1 MSHRRVRAPEFW
13 ARDGIL
19 PALLSPLAGLYVLA
33 GDWRRAAARPYRAPV
48 PVICAGAVTA
58 GGAGKTPVA
67 LALARHLVRRGR
79 RVHLLSRGY
88 GGSAAGPLAVDLR
101 RHDAATV
108 GDEPL
113 LLAVAAPCWVA
124 RDRAAGARAAVAAGA
139 DIIVMDDGLQN
150 PTLAQDLTLLVV
162 DGEQGFGN
170 GRVMPA
176 GPLREPVERALA
188 RADAAV
194 LVGEDRTGVAGRL
207 GATPLLR
214 ARLVAE
220 AADLAGRRVLAFA
233 GIARPAKF
241 FAALAALGAE
251 IAAAEAFPDHHRYT
265 ADEIARLFAT
275 AQRLGA
281 LPVTT
286 EKDAVRLPAEARA
299 RVRVVPARLD
309 WDDAAALD
317 RLLDQVLAGG

>member
-1 MSHRRVRAPEFW
+1 MRAPEFW

-19 PALLSPLAGLYVLA
+19 PALLSPLAGLYAMA
-33 GDWRRAAARPYRAPV
+33 GDWRRAATRPYRAAV
-48 PVICAGAVTA
+48 PVICAGGVTA

-67 LALARHLVRRGR
+67 LALARRLVGRGR
-79 RVHLLSRGY
+79 RVHLLSRGH
-88 GGSAAGPLAVDLR
+88 GGSATGPLAVDPR

-113 LLAVAAPCWVA
+113 LLAAAAPCWVA
-124 RDRAAGARAAVAAGA
+124 RNRAAGARAAVAAGA

-150 PTLAQDLTLLVV
+150 PTLFKDLSLLVV

-176 GPLREPVERALA
+176 GPLREPVERALP

-194 LVGEDRTGVAGRL
+194 LIGEDRAGVAGRV

-220 AADLAGRRVLAFA
+220 AADLTGRRVLAFA

-251 IAAAEAFPDHHRYT
+251 VAAAEAFPDHHRYT
-265 ADEIARLFAT
+265 GDELSRLFA
-275 AQRLGA
+275 AAERLGA

-286 EKDAVRLPAEARA
+286 EKDAVRLPPAARG
-299 RVRVVPARLD
+299 RVRVVVARLD

-317 RLLDQVLAGG
+317 RLLNRVLAEG